1 MFIAIDG
8 PDGIGKT
15 TLANKIINK
24 LKDELGIDSILTTE
38 PTKSQLGMEIRK
50 QLSIGNTDNKLLLEM
65 FLQDRKEHIENEIIP
80 SIQNN
85 KIILTDRYKYSTVV
99 YQYFQGFNIRELI
112 EMNNFLSPDVTFIV
126 NGSFELIK
134 ERMDKRAIDKEIFEQ
149 DDYIKESIKLYSQ
162 MSSFFPD
169 ENILFVDGSKSLEE
183 LEDEIIMNILKIYKE
198 KNYK

>member
-1 MFIAIDG
+1 
-8 PDGIGKT
+8 
-15 TLANKIINK
+15 
-24 LKDELGIDSILTTE
+24 
-38 PTKSQLGMEIRK
+38 
-50 QLSIGNTDNKLLLEM
+50 
-65 FLQDRKEHIENEIIP
+65 
-80 SIQNN
+80 
-85 KIILTDRYKYSTVV
+85 
-99 YQYFQGFNIRELI
+99 
-112 EMNNFLSPDVTFIV
+112 MNNFLSPDVTFIV